1 MRNYFAFLKKEYL
14 ESARTY
20 KLLILLIVFFV
31 FGILSPL
38 TAKLLP
44 EIMSSV
50 MTDGIVINLPEPAA
64 IDSWT
69 QFFKN
74 ISQMGLF
81 VTVILFS
88 GILSTEL
95 SKGTLVNMLTK
106 GLSRS
111 TVILSKFTSMAT
123 LWTMSY
129 ILAFVVALGYTVYL
143 FPHDAIYNLL
153 FSVFCL
159 WLFGVFLLAALM
171 FASTLVK
178 NNYGCLLITGAFLV
192 VLIILNMIPGLQ
204 KFNPLSL
211 ATNNV
216 ALLTNEVEIS
226 KLIFAVVIAIV
237 FSLLLVTAS
246 VMVFRKRQI

>member
-1 MRNYFAFLKKEYL
+1 
-14 ESARTY
+14 
-20 KLLILLIVFFV
+20 
-31 FGILSPL
+31 
-38 TAKLLP
+38 
-44 EIMSSV
+44 
-50 MTDGIVINLPEPAA
+50 
-64 IDSWT
+64 
-69 QFFKN
+69 
-74 ISQMGLF
+74 
-81 VTVILFS
+81 
-88 GILSTEL
+88 
-95 SKGTLVNMLTK
+95 
-106 GLSRS
+106 
-111 TVILSKFTSMAT
+111 
-123 LWTMSY
+123 
-129 ILAFVVALGYTVYL
+129 
-143 FPHDAIYNLL
+143 
-153 FSVFCL
+153 
-159 WLFGVFLLAALM
+159 M